1 MAKAAVAV
9 TLPAPGALT
18 VDEAAAYLRV
28 SRWMVYQLIW
38 SNRLRSRRIGRC
50 HRIPLTELDRFL
62 GEQEAA

>member
-1 MAKAAVAV
+1 MAKTATGVIR
-9 TLPAPGALT
+9 PSPGAFT

-38 SNRLRSRRIGRC
+38 SNQLRSRRIGRC

-62 GEQEAA
+62 ADQEAA

>member
-1 MAKAAVAV
+1 MGKSAVAAAV
-9 TLPAPGALT
+9 PRPGALT

-50 HRIPLTELDRFL
+50 HRIPLVELDRFL
-62 GEQEAA
+62 GEEAD